1 MCYPD
6 RRSQLDHHLRDC
18 TPTLEPPGSEGCIYS
33 KRTIPELFPGE
44 APLDEQELIAEARN
58 GRVAAYEELVRRY
71 EELAFRTAYLVL
83 RDPGD
88 AEDAAQEAF
97 VKAYY
102 ALGRFKPG
110 SPFRPWLV
118 RIITNGARNS
128 RKAAQRCGALA
139 QRYAQDR
146 GDRATP
152 RSPESAALGNE
163 SRRLLLE
170 ALAQLSDRDQAV
182 LHQRYFLELSEA
194 EMAEALGCRQGTVKS
209 RLSRALRRLK
219 EIVHQH
225 YPELVAA
232 VEEVE
237 EG

>member
-1 MCYPD
+1 V
-6 RRSQLDHHLRDC
+6 SA
-18 TPTLEPPGSEGCIYS
+18 
-33 KRTIPELFPGE
+33 F
-44 APLDEQELIAEARN
+44 
-58 GRVAAYEELVRRY
+58 EELVRRY

-83 RDPGD
+83 RDPGA
-88 AEDAAQEAF
+88 AEDVAQEAF

-118 RIITNGARNS
+118 RIVTNEARNA
-128 RKAAQRCGALA
+128 RKAAQRRSALA
-139 QRYAQDR
+139 QRYAQDK
-146 GDRATP
+146 GNRATA
-152 RSPESAALGNE
+152 RSPEAAVLGNE
-163 SRRLLLE
+163 NRRLLLE
-170 ALAQLSDRDQAV
+170 ALARLSDQDQAV

-194 EMAEALGCRQGTVKS
+194 EMAEALGCRRGTVKS
-209 RLSRALRRLK
+209 RLSRALQRLK

-225 YPELVAA
+225 YPDLVAT